1 MSGVPAVGHSA
12 PDTGAPVIRPESRYA
27 SGPAALTALTAIVVA
42 VTAVLRARAGA
53 GEPLWLDETWT
64 GLHALQ
70 PTFGRLMDGIY
81 IDVNAPLYTLAMW
94 CWAGLAGVSDTAL
107 RIPSLGLALLVP
119 FLALSPSG
127 GTDRTTRLVWCAL
140 VAAWVPGL
148 FQAQE
153 ARCYALL
160 LGLCTLGTVLHARLI
175 ASPSLA
181 RAASWAGVGA
191 LAVLTHY
198 HAVVLFGCQG
208 LAYLVRHRGR
218 AIATWPAAA
227 LYLPAFGWMGHHAP
241 QLAAFAQS
249 NWYTALAPTELPLV
263 LLRFLGPGA
272 LLLLAA
278 SMGSRSAFAPVAER
292 RAAVLPWVI
301 GASAIGA
308 VAVLAMGM
316 FRPSFTPRYL
326 TPFVPGLLLG
336 LAAWAAAIGR
346 ARPWAPHAIV
356 GLSLAWA
363 LLCVGSAEE
372 NRRPL
377 NFEAAADDLMA
388 RGVDTVAFT
397 WDNPSAR
404 GLTPSLMAEL
414 GSFFFRRASVP
425 IAVTGLPLAAGADP
439 NQILT
444 AAARGD
450 RPSLLWVYDLNVPGT
465 AALTAP
471 PAIESLDSSWSC
483 RDFGRGTVGVV
494 ACVRPEAGPP
504 RG

>member
-1 MSGVPAVGHSA
+1 MLGG
-12 PDTGAPVIRPESRYA
+12 TGRGFRH
-27 SGPAALTALTAIVVA
+27 GPA
-42 VTAVLRARAGA
+42 
-53 GEPLWLDETWT
+53 
-64 GLHALQ
+64 H
-70 PTFGRLMDGIY
+70 
-81 IDVNAPLYTLAMW
+81 
-94 CWAGLAGVSDTAL
+94 
-107 RIPSLGLALLVP
+107 PSLGLALLVP

-127 GTDRTTRLVWCAL
+127 NRPDDAPRLVRARR
-140 VAAWVPGL
+140 GL
-148 FQAQE
+148 GARPFQAQE

-388 RGVDTVAFT
+388 RGSI
-397 WDNPSAR
+397 PS
-404 GLTPSLMAEL
+404 PS
-414 GSFFFRRASVP
+414 
-425 IAVTGLPLAAGADP
+425 
-439 NQILT
+439 
-444 AAARGD
+444 
-450 RPSLLWVYDLNVPGT
+450 PGT
-465 AALTAP
+465 TRARAA
-471 PAIESLDSSWSC
+471 
-483 RDFGRGTVGVV
+483 
-494 ACVRPEAGPP
+494 
-504 RG
+504 